1 MIDPRCNDR
10 AWCRLQILGAI
21 ASIAVE
27 LSADDLAADVLAA
40 DVLAE
45 IERIIPAGAAAGDRY
60 APAQL
65 AQLDSERR

>member
-10 AWCRLQILGAI
+10 AWCGLQMLGAI
-21 ASIAVE
+21 AAIAVE
-27 LSADDLAADVLAA
+27 LSADDLA
-40 DVLAE
+40 E
-45 IERIIPAGAAAGDRY
+45 IECIIPAGAAAGDRY